1 MSVRK
6 YRVESASG
14 ASRGTAGGKRQRVLA
29 SVFLAS
35 SVLSAATPLKASEW
49 VVGDGDWFTACN
61 WSDCMLPSVQASAYI
76 RNGGKVTIASGDA
89 VAGTLQVGDSGG
101 SGTLTF
107 SGGSL
112 NSGNAAIENGVMTVT
127 GRGTEWD
134 LTNPRMPVIKGQID
148 IGKHGTG
155 VLVVSGGAKVLNVG
169 GVTIAPG
176 EGDSGTLT
184 LTGIGTTL
192 AVEGTVNIGGGIG
205 GAGTV
210 TISER
215 ASFSTASSFNVGTFD
230 GGTGTVVV
238 TGNGSSLTAARL
250 TVGYRGSDDERS
262 SGSLTIS
269 DGAVVNATEV
279 LQITRSTKYS
289 GTTGT
294 VNIGAAEGEAAAAAG
309 TINSANGIFFGDGE
323 GILAFNHTESN
334 YDFSHVMTN
343 SETGTATIRQLA
355 GVTTLSGDSSA
366 FTGSTEVTGGTLLVN
381 GALGGTL
388 SASGSGVLG
397 GVGTIGSAT
406 IASGG
411 ALAPGLRNAIGTLT
425 VNGDLTFESGS
436 SYAVDLTGAAS
447 DLVSVSGKATLNGG
461 TVRVR
466 SLDDSTSY
474 QQSQTYTILSAGS
487 LDGSFEETLSTSA
500 FLDVATTYEGNDAR
514 LTVTLIGEGEGE
526 GGDDGGSDGG
536 GDNGGDGG
544 GDDGGADYPGV
555 FTPIAETKNQY
566 AVAQALDS
574 LDQSGDSLALYNS
587 MLMLGVDEALET
599 YEQLSGVV
607 YASGQSALM
616 QNALTVNAVINN
628 HLRGA
633 APGSVAPPSTDALG
647 YAEEPQADPTG
658 DFPVVAEDGFD
669 EGRFA
674 VWGSGLGTWG
684 KIDGTDGSSDADLKS
699 GGFLLGA
706 DMLANDMWRFGVA
719 AGYTRSSF
727 DIDQSS
733 GESDDYILA
742 AYAGMELNGFAVR
755 SGLGYTWHNAKATRG
770 VPALDQTL
778 TGEYDADSFNAF
790 GELAYNFDLGPA
802 AVEPFANLSFVQ
814 VKTDGFTETGGT
826 GALTVDGQTMNATFT
841 TIGLRAATDFDFGGV
856 ATSARGALGWMHAFG
871 DVDTETTARFAT
883 GNDFTVFGT
892 PLDRNTAIIEAGLD
906 FQVTESA
913 TIGIGYAGQF
923 GENARDQGLNADLR
937 VRF

>member
-1 MSVRK
+1 M
-6 YRVESASG
+6 
-14 ASRGTAGGKRQRVLA
+14 LA

-35 SVLSAATPLKASEW
+35 TVLGAATPLKASDW
-49 VVGDGDWFTACN
+49 VAGDGDWFNACN
-61 WSDCMLPSVQASAYI
+61 WSDGCMLPSVQASAYI

-112 NSGNAAIENGVMTVT
+112 NTGNAEIGNGTMTVT
-127 GRGTEWD
+127 GIGTEWD
-134 LTNPRMPVIKGQID
+134 LTNPRMPVVKSQLR
-148 IGKHGTG
+148 IGTDGAGT
-155 VLVVSGGAKVLNVG
+155 LTVSDGAKVLNVG
-169 GVTIAPG
+169 GVTIGTG
-176 EGDSGTLT
+176 EGSSGTLT

-192 AVEGTVNIGGGIG
+192 SSSATVNVGGGD
-205 GAGTV
+205 AVGTV

-215 ASFSTASSFNVGTFD
+215 ASFTTPLSFNVGTFD
-230 GGTGTVVV
+230 GGRGTVVV
-238 TGNGSSLTAARL
+238 TGTGSSLTASTL
-250 TVGYRGSDDERS
+250 TVGYRGSDEKRS
-262 SGSLTIS
+262 SGSLTVS

-279 LQITRSTKYS
+279 LQITRSTDHS
-289 GTTGT
+289 GVTGT

-323 GILAFNHTESN
+323 GILAFNHTGSN

-343 SETGTATIRQLA
+343 SETGTATIKQLA

-366 FTGSTEVTGGTLLVN
+366 FTGSTMVTGGTLLVN

-388 SASGSGVLG
+388 LASGSGVLG
-397 GVGTIGSAT
+397 GAGTIGSAT

-411 ALAPGLRNAIGTLT
+411 ALAPGLRNAIGTLN

-436 SYAVDLTGAAS
+436 IYAVDLTGAAS

-487 LDGSFEETLSTSA
+487 LEGNFEETLSTSA
-500 FLDVATTYEGNDAR
+500 FLDVTTAYEGNDAR

-526 GGDDGGSDGG
+526 GGDDGG
-536 GDNGGDGG
+536 GDNGGDGSG
-544 GDDGGADYPGV
+544 GDGGADYPGV
-555 FTPIAETKNQY
+555 FTPIAETENQY

-587 MLMLGVDEALET
+587 ILMLGVDEARET

-633 APGSVAPPSTDALG
+633 AAGSVAPPSTDALG

-684 KIDGTDGSSDADLKS
+684 KINGTDGSSDADLKS

-706 DMLANDMWRFGVA
+706 DMLVDDMWRLGVA

-733 GESDDYILA
+733 GQSDDYILA

-755 SGLGYTWHNAKATRG
+755 SGLGYTWHSAEATRD

-826 GALTVDGQTMNATFT
+826 GALTVDGQTMNTTFT
-841 TIGLRAATDFDFGGV
+841 TVGLRAATDFDFGGV

-892 PLDRNTAIIEAGLD
+892 PLDRDTAIIEAGLD